1 MKRIARLFMMMLVLT
16 VGTGLTSCD
25 EDWFYV
31 EFDNPIPTP
40 EPTPE
45 PQPEPQ
51 PEPLISVQELL
62 ENAQKGG
69 AQVTVTYILNGV
81 SHTVTFKKED
91 NKYVL
96 LTANGTRGEG
106 GDIKPYLTLMN
117 TEDDPNWND
126 DDLNLDDGSDVGD
139 GDEFEDGL
147 GDGNIDWD
155 PDEPDEP
162 EPSGDDDDDE
172 GEEGSDDTYV
182 YEEGDGTVF
191 DEYDGFDESDDEG
204 DTPSSTRAFS
214 ATRAFGASST
224 TRAWTRA
231 DNTVDRNLLFGVRVM
246 DTGVDLLQVEFDTA
260 TGLYTQAYAE
270 AADADGNSAS
280 FVGLTVNSTQV
291 AVSPDNTTAGTRAV
305 TRTPMKVTS
314 IKMNKTAVVIKNS
327 TTLQATVKPRN
338 ASNSAIKWTSTK
350 KNVATVKRKSVN
362 VKNDAKIINCT
373 VTATGQEGTTK
384 VKCESNNKKSA
395 KCTVTVSD
403 VPIKS
408 VKLNKTN
415 IKLKLIDKGF
425 IVLKATVL
433 PDGATQTV
441 TWKSSQP
448 SVAAVYSNGKVS
460 IKKNGKAVITATAAD
475 GKTKAKC
482 TIIVLKS
489 KGIRVTGVTLDK
501 MELELTEGEDFTLRA
516 TVTPENATYKD
527 VTWESDDKK
536 VATVDEN
543 GKVTAVAAGEATIT
557 VTTVEGGKR
566 ATCEVTV
573 YAPEPTVVPVTGVT
587 INNDKIKNGQLTL
600 TEDETATLTASVT
613 PADASDKTFT
623 WSVSDDDGV
632 ISFNKETGVVSAVK
646 PGTATITVTTT
657 DGSKTASVTIT
668 VNPKPGTEHNLQ
680 PSGGYNA
687 GGDPVGN

>member
-182 YEEGDGTVF
+182 YEEDDDTVF
-191 DEYDGFDESDDEG
+191 DEYDGIDESNDTNG
-204 DTPSSTRAFS
+204 DTPS

-224 TRAWTRA
+224 VGAWTRA

-362 VKNDAKIINCT
+362 VKNDAKIIKCM

-573 YAPEPTVVPVTGVT
+573 
-587 INNDKIKNGQLTL
+587 
-600 TEDETATLTASVT
+600 
-613 PADASDKTFT
+613 
-623 WSVSDDDGV
+623 
-632 ISFNKETGVVSAVK
+632 
-646 PGTATITVTTT
+646 
-657 DGSKTASVTIT
+657 
-668 VNPKPGTEHNLQ
+668 NPKPGTEHNLQ

-687 GGDPVGN
+687 GGDPTGE